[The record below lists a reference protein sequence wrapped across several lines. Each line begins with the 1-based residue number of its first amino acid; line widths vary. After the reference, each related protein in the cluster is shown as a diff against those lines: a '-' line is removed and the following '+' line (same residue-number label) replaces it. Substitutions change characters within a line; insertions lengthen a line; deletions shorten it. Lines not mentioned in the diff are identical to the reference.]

1 MGIVQ
6 AFLGCAET
14 LEGCRQDA
22 HSRGKKRACETG
34 RDKGRSDCPDQSLPR
49 LRPDVLWPALPA
61 GRFRF
66 RAPLAARGP
75 GLDAPRSGKAF
86 SQDFVLRIALPNKGR
101 LADDAREL
109 FADAGLPAR
118 ARGERALTASLG
130 GEFEAIFVRAQDIP
144 EFVADGAADAG
155 VTGWDLVCESGRRLD
170 SLLDLGF
177 GRCRIVVAA
186 REDAGVRTVDDI
198 GAPNDRT
205 PDGATAGRAVPGRD
219 APVRVATVFPAL
231 TRRYFAEAGRA
242 VEIAPISGA
251 VEIAPHLGIAD
262 VIVDLTSTGSTLKMN
277 GLREVATVLESSA
290 RLVAAPGAVAAN
302 GDAPTA
308 RQRSVDE
315 LVTALASVLRA
326 RDKRYVMANVPRAAL
341 DEVKRVLPGL
351 NGPTVIDIM
360 NGGTMVA
367 VHAVVA
373 AATIYR
379 TIAQLKSL
387 GGEGI
392 LVTRIERLM
401 P

>member
-1 MGIVQ
+1 M
-6 AFLGCAET
+6 
-14 LEGCRQDA
+14 
-22 HSRGKKRACETG
+22 
-34 RDKGRSDCPDQSLPR
+34 
-49 LRPDVLWPALPA
+49 
-61 GRFRF
+61 
-66 RAPLAARGP
+66 
-75 GLDAPRSGKAF
+75 
-86 SQDFVLRIALPNKGR
+86 LRIALPNKGR

-109 FADAGLPAR
+109 FADAGLPAK

-186 REDAGVRTVDDI
+186 KEDAGIRTVEDI
-198 GAPNDRT
+198 GAP
-205 PDGATAGRAVPGRD
+205 DGGASNG
-219 APVRVATVFPAL
+219 APVRVATVFPAI
-231 TRRYFAEAGRA
+231 TRRYFAEAGRT

-262 VIVDLTSTGSTLKMN
+262 VIVDLTSTGSTLRTN
-277 GLREVATVLESSA
+277 GLREIATVLESTA
-290 RLVAAPGAVAAN
+290 RLVAAPGALAA
-302 GDAPTA
+302 GGAEPTA
-308 RQRSVDE
+308 KQRSVDE

-341 DEVKRVLPGL
+341 DRVKQVLPGL

-379 TIAQLKSL
+379 TIAQLKAL